1 MLNSPLQRSS
11 RQPYDPDVT
20 RSHVSFDGLWSMAI
34 DVPYSYLLRDGD
46 LAWTCGQLAL
56 DSDANVIHHGD
67 LAAQS
72 PVVCDYID
80 AILGRAGLSRH
91 GVQRLYLYHAHC
103 TDDAIAAMLDVFTD
117 RLGSSV
123 DLVPIAV
130 PHFYYDGVVL
140 EVDLSWGGP
149 EAELRWV
156 HGPGGR
162 SRLSEHIVSPSDSL
176 TDHVGAPDAGAVID
190 AGPHVAETQWIGL
203 DVADGVVSSDIDI
216 TDDISVVLR
225 RSAPFLWLQ
234 GRSTDEGKSLVA
246 QTEALMRR
254 LAEVLAKHGYEF
266 TDVVKSTSHY
276 VGGNTAEELHDNM
289 SVRNDYYRSPGPAST
304 GVPVH
309 GFADPRSKIVVDLTL
324 IRR

>member
-1 MLNSPLQRSS
+1 M
-11 RQPYDPDVT
+11 T
-20 RSHVSFDGLWSMAI
+20 RSHVSFAGLWSMAI

-56 DSDANVIHHGD
+56 DSEANAIHNGD

-72 PVVCDYID
+72 SVVCDHVD
-80 AILGRAGLSRH
+80 AILERAGLSRH
-91 GVQRLYLYHAHC
+91 GVQRLYLYHANSP
-103 TDDAIAAMLDVFTD
+103 DDAIAAMLDVITD

-123 DLVPIAV
+123 DLVPLAV

-140 EVDLSWGGP
+140 EVDVFWGGP
-149 EAELRWV
+149 AAELRWV

-176 TDHVGAPDAGAVID
+176 TDHVEALDPGAVID
-190 AGPHVAETQWIGL
+190 GGPHLTETRWIGV
-203 DVADGVVSSDIDI
+203 DVADGVVRSDVGI
-216 TDDISVVLR
+216 TDSVSVVSR
-225 RSAPFLWLQ
+225 RSEPFLWLQ

-254 LAEVLAKHGYEF
+254 LAEVLATHGYEF
-266 TDVVKSTSHY
+266 TDVVKSTTHY
-276 VGGNTAEELHDNM
+276 IGGNTAEELHDNM
-289 SVRNDYYRSPGPAST
+289 SVRNAYYRSPGPAST